1 MQETDTRQDTD
12 APPDSTAD
20 YQLDIRGEICPYPV
34 MYSLEALASMEVGE
48 VLEVVA
54 DCPQSF
60 RNVPE
65 EAIKHGHQLV
75 REPER
80 RGTDLHFLL
89 RAGALTPH
97 HHSR

>member
-1 MQETDTRQDTD
+1 MSEGEALQ
-12 APPDSTAD
+12 STQAD
-20 YQLDIRGEICPYPV
+20 YRLDIRGEVCPYPV
-34 MYSLEALASMEVGE
+34 MYSLEALGSMEVGE

-65 EAIKHGHQLV
+65 EAVKHGYKLV

-80 RGTDLHFLL
+80 KGAELHFLL
-89 RAGALTPH
+89 RVQ
-97 HHSR
+97 S

>member
-1 MQETDTRQDTD
+1 MRDEETVQ
-12 APPDSTAD
+12 STEAD
-20 YQLDIRGEICPYPV
+20 YRLDIRGEVCPYPV
-34 MYSLEALASMEVGE
+34 MYSLEALGSMEVGE

-65 EAIKHGHQLV
+65 EAIKHGYKLV

-80 RGTDLHFLL
+80 RGAELHFLL
-89 RAGALTPH
+89 GVQP
-97 HHSR
+97 

>member
-1 MQETDTRQDTD
+1 MEGMAEAARERVSQSVE
-12 APPDSTAD
+12 AD
-20 YQLDIRGEICPYPV
+20 YRLDIRGEVCPYPV
-34 MYSLEALASMEVGE
+34 LYSLEALASMEAGQ

-65 EAIKHGHQLV
+65 EAVKHGYQLV

-80 RGTDLHFLL
+80 NGTDLRFLL
-89 RAGALTPH
+89 RVP
-97 HHSR
+97 